1 MDKEISHYIIRYFS
15 DLLTDHEKLALRYHM
30 YADNVKE
37 DSAMRK
43 MMIKR
48 GWITQNEDAIN
59 LLQNG
64 YEEFELEVAK
74 RIMKE
79 EPEKVFFNNCPVCHK
94 LARTPY
100 AKQCRYCGNSWRS

>member
-1 MDKEISHYIIRYFS
+1 
-15 DLLTDHEKLALRYHM
+15 
-30 YADNVKE
+30 
-37 DSAMRK
+37 

-100 AKQCRYCGNSWRS
+100 AKQCRYCGKSWKN